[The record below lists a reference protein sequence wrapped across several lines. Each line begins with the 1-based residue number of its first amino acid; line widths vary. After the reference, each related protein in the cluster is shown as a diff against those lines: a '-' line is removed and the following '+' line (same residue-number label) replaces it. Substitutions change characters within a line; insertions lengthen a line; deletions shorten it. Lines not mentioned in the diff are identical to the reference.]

1 MLLSADGDISV
12 FAVPDEVADH
22 LEKYC
27 MEFCC
32 DWLPKSPD
40 AEKYRVQLDGM
51 VGMCY
56 NEKDFIEYLNGYI
69 FDQKSALIATFT
81 GIYSKNELPEEY
93 IQLPYFAF

>member
-1 MLLSADGDISV
+1 MAFCSVWRLQCGEKEGDRFEKSAV
-12 FAVPDEVADH
+12 
-22 LEKYC
+22 K
-27 MEFCC
+27 
-32 DWLPKSPD
+32 
-40 AEKYRVQLDGM
+40 
-51 VGMCY
+51 GMCY